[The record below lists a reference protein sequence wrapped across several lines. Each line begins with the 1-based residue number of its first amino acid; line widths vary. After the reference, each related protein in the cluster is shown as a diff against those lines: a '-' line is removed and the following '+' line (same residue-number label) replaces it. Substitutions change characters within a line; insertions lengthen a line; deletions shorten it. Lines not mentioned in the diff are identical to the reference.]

1 MSARPHAAAL
11 RSTFFLVTLTPTPT
25 PDLWTTRRLLAWMME
40 AFEKKGMDSP
50 RVQAEML
57 LEHTFSCKRLA
68 LYTDPDRPVTPIE
81 RQQLRDLVARALKHE
96 PVQYL
101 VGEAKFFGL
110 DIKVDRRVLI
120 PRPSTATIV
129 EEVLQ
134 HQRALGKA
142 KGEGLLITDICTGSG
157 CIAIALLKN
166 LPLARAVA
174 TDISPQALE
183 LARENAQRHAVLD
196 RLDLLEG
203 NLMEPLLAHPATMG
217 STSIDYI
224 VSNPPYIPDHEWPAV
239 EPNVKEYEPHLALRG
254 GTDGLTFIRPLF
266 AHAPRLL
273 KPGGLML
280 VEVATSHAALCVD
293 LARETL
299 HDVRIRKDIDGLE
312 RVVIGSPRT

>member
-1 MSARPHAAAL
+1 VSARPHAAAL